1 MKFIQV
7 LPFIQWLPQKT
18 DELDKVE
25 LLIAE
30 SEVMY
35 LNIDQIKYIS
45 PIGETGR
52 TIIKLVDN
60 DEILSIEPLHK
71 ILDKLKNAK

>member
-52 TIIKLVDN
+52 TIIKLLDN
-60 DEILSIEPLHK
+60 EEILSMQPLYQVLNQ
-71 ILDKLKNAK
+71 IKNAK

>member
-1 MKFIQV
+1 MKFIGI
-7 LPFIQWLPQKT
+7 LPFEYDKFDII
-18 DELDKVE
+18 ELE
-25 LLIAE
+25 II
-30 SEVMY
+30 Y

-52 TIIKLVDN
+52 TIIKLLDN
-60 DEILSIEPLHK
+60 DEILSIEPIYK

>member
-7 LPFIQWLPQKT
+7 LPFEYDKLDNGKMISI
-18 DELDKVE
+18 EL
-25 LLIAE
+25 
-30 SEVMY
+30 EVIY

-52 TIIKLVDN
+52 TVIKLLDN
-60 DEILSIEPLHK
+60 EEILSMQPLYQVLNQ
-71 ILDKLKNAK
+71 IKNAK

>member
-1 MKFIQV
+1 MKFIEV
-7 LPFIQWLPQKT
+7 LPFIQFLPLKT

-25 LLIAE
+25 LIITE

-52 TIIKLVDN
+52 TIIKLLDN
-60 DEILSIEPLHK
+60 DEILSIEPLYK
-71 ILDKLKNAK
+71 ILDKLKNSK